1 MASNIEHA
9 HTLGDAVQLGGNML
23 GMVAAGIIIMRQQ
36 HHVSAAQGF
45 VVFGAPLA
53 SAHRIRRRDEAE
65 SGNVVRVFL
74 PLANKDRRAV
84 SDRLGDIRQSVQYQ
98 RGCVECPALALC
110 WPLGESGFLEWQ
122 PILRRSHAHI
132 FSGSETPDPKSA
144 FGGGSPLSKGLWVE
158 AQSLMRKLAIGRDV
172 IVLGN
177 DLRGLP
183 SCVIRLS

>member
-1 MASNIEHA
+1 MICNHRADRRKTSKNK
-9 HTLGDAVQLGGNML
+9 QLEQLFSFRVAFRVTVALCLSAARWHHGGNML

-74 PLANKDRRAV
+74 PLANKDRRPV

-144 FGGGSPLSKGLWVE
+144 FGGGSPLSKGLW
-158 AQSLMRKLAIGRDV
+158 
-172 IVLGN
+172 
-177 DLRGLP
+177 
-183 SCVIRLS
+183 